1 MGLTKEQQYVID
13 TLLSSDDGRI
23 VAVNSVA
30 GSGKSSTA
38 RALVEV
44 YKPKNGFL
52 FAFNKAIIEDTKKKM
67 GGLINCSTIHSLAH
81 KHIRPK
87 KIEELTYQTIT
98 EPISYEDKATVI
110 SILDD
115 FFRSSSDNIHDFA
128 KARCH
133 EDVLCDLIAQYAD
146 KMLEGKIPVTFNY
159 MLKCLHLLLLN
170 GQIQLDFDLLILDE
184 CQDTTKVALEIFKLV
199 NADHK
204 IMFGDKYQN
213 IYSFMNTV
221 NAFEELSDLHLLKL
235 TKSFRCNP
243 EIANIVEEYGDS
255 YLETGFSFKGNEAIT
270 KATKTEIAY
279 ITRTNSALIERMQYL
294 LDRNQSFSLTRNVD
308 EIFALPIALLNAS
321 RGRPVYDK
329 RYKYLEKEYANFEK
343 VRSSYR
349 NYFDYILMTTQD
361 QSLENTA
368 KVLAS
373 FANKRINI
381 YDVKERVANMK
392 PNKSVIL
399 TTAHAFKGLEMDTV
413 YIEDDLN
420 NSVNRV
426 IEKIKSMEPSAN
438 ISDIFRRARNMDIVD
453 AINSFNTPHSP
464 LTREQREDLNTYY
477 VGISR
482 AKSTLINQKY
492 FH

>member
-13 TLLSSDDGRI
+13 TLLSKNDGRI

-38 RALVEV
+38 RALVEA
-44 YKPKNGFL
+44 YEPKNGFL
-52 FAFNKAIIEDTKKKM
+52 FAFNRAIIEDTKKKM
-67 GGLINCSTIHSLAH
+67 GKLINCSTIHSLAY
-81 KHIRPK
+81 KYIQPG
-87 KIEELTYQTIT
+87 KIEELNYQTIT

-128 KARCH
+128 KVQCH
-133 EDVLCDLIAQYAD
+133 DDYLCDLIAQYAN
-146 KMLEGKIPVTFNY
+146 KMLEGKIPATFNY
-159 MLKCLHLLLLN
+159 MLKCLHLLLVN
-170 GQIQLDFDLLILDE
+170 KQIEIDFDLLILDE
-184 CQDTTKVALEIFKLV
+184 CQDTTSVALEIFKLV

-213 IYSFMNTV
+213 IYSFMNTM
-221 NAFEELSDLHLLKL
+221 NAFEELDDLHILKL

-243 EIANIVEEYGDS
+243 DIANIVEEFGKS
-255 YLETGFSFKGNEAIT
+255 YLETGFAFKGNEDIVKTT
-270 KATKTEIAY
+270 KAEIAY

-294 LDRNQSFSLTRNVD
+294 LDRGQSFSLTRNVN
-308 EIFALPIALLNAS
+308 EIFALPIALLNAA
-321 RGRPVYDK
+321 RGSAVFDK
-329 RYKYLEKEYANFEK
+329 RYKYLEKEYANYMK
-343 VRSSYR
+343 VRSNYR
-349 NYFDYILMTTQD
+349 NYFEHIIMTTQD

-368 KVLAS
+368 KVLAN

-426 IEKIKSMEPSAN
+426 IERLKAMENPDYGFSQAEL
-438 ISDIFRRARNMDIVD
+438 RRTL
-453 AINSFNTPHSP
+453 ST
-464 LTREQREDLNTYY
+464 EQREDLNTYY
-477 VGISR
+477 VGLSR
-482 AKSTLINQKY
+482 AKSALINQT

>member
-1 MGLTKEQQYVID
+1 MGLTKEQQCVID
-13 TLLSSDDGRI
+13 TLLSNDDGRI

-81 KHIRPK
+81 KYVKPE
-87 KIEELTYQTIT
+87 KIEELNYQTIT

-110 SILDD
+110 GILDD
-115 FFRSSSDNIHDFA
+115 FFRSSSDNIHDYA
-128 KARCH
+128 RERCH
-133 EDVLCDLIAQYAD
+133 EDELCDLIAQYAN
-146 KMLEGKIPVTFNY
+146 KMLEGKIPATFNY
-159 MLKCLHLLLLN
+159 MLKCLHLLLAN
-170 GQIQLDFDLLILDE
+170 EQVNIDFDLLILDE
-184 CQDTTKVALEIFKLV
+184 CQDTTSVALEIFKLV
-199 NADHK
+199 NAKHK

-243 EIANIVEEYGDS
+243 EIANLVEEYGQL
-255 YLETGFSFKGNEAIT
+255 YLEPNFAFKGNEDIKKT
-270 KATKTEIAY
+270 TQTEIAY

-294 LDRNQSFSLTRNVD
+294 LDRGQSFSLTRNVN

-321 RGRPVYDK
+321 RGSAVYDK
-329 RYKYLEKEYANFEK
+329 RYKYLEKEYANYQK
-343 VRSSYR
+343 VRGSYR
-349 NYFDYILMTTQD
+349 NYFEYITMTTQD

-368 KVLAS
+368 KVLAN

-420 NSVNRV
+420 NSANRV
-426 IEKIKSMEPSAN
+426 IERLRAMENPDFGFSQA
-438 ISDIFRRARNMDIVD
+438 DLRRAL
-453 AINSFNTPHSP
+453 ST
-464 LTREQREDLNTYY
+464 EQREDLNTYY

-482 AKSTLINQKY
+482 AKSTLINHKY
-492 FH
+492 H